1 MVQAALGEYRKAEAS
16 YEKALAVWRESGN
29 LFYQANLLNNY
40 GFLKYQLGEYES
52 AAQALEEG
60 LLCARRSGYKQH
72 GSADLDQHGRPVQRN
87 RGLRD
92 RRPELSQGADRLAQQ
107 LGDRFLINYLQIAEA
122 NLALL
127 KREPAARTSN
137 PGGGIQGAYEPTT
150 RSTNTGTCSWRAA
163 GWPCRRAMQSRLKS
177 GLTEAKRYFT
187 EDGREMECMWGSV
200 WLASALGQRGRGC
213 QSAGG
218 NQDRLAEPESNQPF
232 GRGRNTTGDGLARS
246 PAAGTEMPGRRMR
259 GLLDAADR
267 LDDQLPAIRRQ
278 LRRMARTIEVPAP
291 DADHPCLWPRP
302 SVGQRHARS
311 AASEWQTQAVRELF
325 FYFLA
330 MNKPVS
336 KEQVGSVL
344 WPDTT
349 EPARLRLR
357 FKNEMY
363 RLRRAVGQETILYE
377 DEYYQLNPAA
387 DHEYDVEA
395 FEAYLARAKSSSLPA
410 EQIRLYQQ
418 AIDLAGGEYLEDFG
432 AVWVAPERERL
443 HQEFVSAGLRLGELV
458 LRGRPV
464 RRQRCK
470 VCERILER
478 EPTSE
483 AAYRLKM
490 NIHRRLGDKAALV
503 RTYRDCEERLQ
514 GVFGMPPS
522 EETQVLYRKLVA

>member
-1 MVQAALGEYRKAEAS
+1 
-16 YEKALAVWRESGN
+16 
-29 LFYQANLLNNY
+29 
-40 GFLKYQLGEYES
+40 LGEYES
-52 AAQALEEG
+52 AAQILEEG
-60 LLCARRSGYKQH
+60 LLCARRSGYSSMEALISVSM
-72 GSADLDQHGRPVQRN
+72 GDLYSEIEDFEIATQN
-87 RGLRD
+87 Y
-92 RRPELSQGADRLAQQ
+92 QGAERLARQ
-107 LGDRFLINYLQIAEA
+107 LGDGFLINYLQIAEA

-127 KREPAARTSN
+127 KREPARARA
-137 PGGGIQGAYEPTT
+137 ILEGASKAIRANDSKYEYGHLQLA
-150 RSTNTGTCSWRAA
+150 RG
-163 GWPCRRAMQSRLKS
+163 RLALQEGDAES
-177 GLTEAKRYFT
+177 AEERLAEAKRCFT

-200 WLASALGQRGRGC
+200 WLASALGQRGEVAEALEEIKAALPKPNRISHSAVVATRQAMDWLEALGRDRG
-213 QSAGG
+213 
-218 NQDRLAEPESNQPF
+218 
-232 GRGRNTTGDGLARS
+232 ARS
-246 PAAGTEMPGRRMR
+246 AMR

-267 LDDQLPAIRRQ
+267 LDDRLPAIRRQ

-291 DADHPCLWPRP
+291 ALTIHAFGR
-302 SVGQRHARS
+302 GQVWVNGRQVTAG
-311 AASEWQTQAVRELF
+311 EWQTQAVRELF
-325 FYFLA
+325 FYFVA

-363 RLRRAVGQETILYE
+363 RLRRAVGQETVLYE

-395 FEAYLARAKSSSLPA
+395 FEAYLARAKSSAAAA

-418 AIDLAGGEYLEDFG
+418 AIDLAGGEYLADFG

-443 HQEFVSAGLRLGELV
+443 HQEFVSAGLRLAELYYGEGQSASAL
-458 LRGRPV
+458 
-464 RRQRCK
+464 QICK
-470 VCERILER
+470 RILER

-483 AAYRLKM
+483 SAYRLKM

-514 GVFGMPPS
+514 GVFGLPPS